1 MQLAL
6 THAAATPH
14 ARPCLIDREAALSDI
29 ALCRSNEMINV
40 FVGEIARAWAE
51 GALCDQEAQG
61 LWEAAEV
68 RRRTLFPS
76 GRTRSSMNP
85 SRPIARR
92 VPDPFPPKRPP
103 PPRADRRASILRR
116 RRLAASG
123 AMPGMIACHFTIGEQ
138 AALAVVA
145 IEIKTG
151 GACRM
156 TLGEIAARA
165 GVGVTTARNG
175 LRAAARLG
183 LVTIEERRR
192 RGAPNLPN
200 VVRIVSTIWLEWVRR
215 TSAGRRGV
223 GERVADGGGG
233 SRIPGTTTTES
244 LERCEA
250 WRSTPRISAPRPP
263 RRGSIEPG

>member
-40 FVGEIARAWAE
+40 FVGEVARLWAAGE
-51 GALCDQEAQG
+51 LCDQEAQG
-61 LWEAAEV
+61 LWEAAEA

-76 GRTRSSMNP
+76 GR
-85 SRPIARR
+85 SRPSMIPTRLIARR
-92 VPDPFPPKRPP
+92 LPDPFPPKRPP
-103 PPRADRRASILRR
+103 PPRPDRRASILRR
-116 RRLAASG
+116 RRLASSG
-123 AMPGMIACHFTIGEQ
+123 AMPGKIACHFTIGEQ

-145 IEIKTG
+145 IEIKTE

-156 TLGEIAARA
+156 TIGEIAARA

-175 LRAAARLG
+175 LRAAASLG
-183 LVTIEERRR
+183 LLTIEERRR
-192 RGAPNLPN
+192 RGAPNLAN

-233 SRIPGTTTTES
+233 SGISGTTTTEF
-244 LERCEA
+244 LETGEG
-250 WRSTPRISAPRPP
+250 WRSTPRMFAPRPP
-263 RRGSIEPG
+263 WRGSIEPG